1 MNGAGLSQDGDSP
14 NRSYAP
20 TRPDRGT
27 AAGPHRDRFHRM
39 LISRAMLEIL
49 FLISNEQHS
58 TPRESS
64 DFGEGNVDT
73 ARLSVLFT
81 MAHDRGHDIY
91 QYM

>member
-1 MNGAGLSQDGDSP
+1 
-14 NRSYAP
+14 
-20 TRPDRGT
+20 
-27 AAGPHRDRFHRM
+27 M